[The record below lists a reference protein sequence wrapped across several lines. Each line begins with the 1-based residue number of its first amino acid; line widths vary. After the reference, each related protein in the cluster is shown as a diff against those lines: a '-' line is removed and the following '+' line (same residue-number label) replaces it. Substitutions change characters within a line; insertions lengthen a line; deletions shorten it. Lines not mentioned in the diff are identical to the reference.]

1 MWQSHLRDVREGW
14 IALGVVHTPINLNES
29 KPLQVAS

>member
-14 IALGVVHTPINLNES
+14 TALSVVHIPINLNES
-29 KPLQVAS
+29 KPLQVVS